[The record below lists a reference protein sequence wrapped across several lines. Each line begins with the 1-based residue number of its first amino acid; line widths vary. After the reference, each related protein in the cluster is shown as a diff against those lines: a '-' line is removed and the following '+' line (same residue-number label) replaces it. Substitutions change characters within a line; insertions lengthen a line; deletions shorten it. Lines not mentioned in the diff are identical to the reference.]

1 MLERYY
7 NSICDLEKTLINRI
21 ANVID
26 TTLSL
31 SPSVVKPQQEAI
43 QRVILSLSD
52 LHLQYQSTLS
62 LLGPPININGIDWV
76 TNTEYQSI
84 LQEESHKNKIEYNK
98 LNDQFNKL
106 KMQYEM
112 CQKQIQQLISDSNKS
127 STNNYNNRIKHNF
140 SYSMP
145 STISFIPSLSIQTN
159 NNSNNTN
166 SDQND
171 YNYLLKKL
179 DESKRII
186 QKNNSDLE
194 QYQTME
200 QVLMDSLT
208 QKYNIYIIY

>member
-43 QRVILSLSD
+43 QRVILLLSD

-127 STNNYNNRIKHNF
+127 STINYNNRIKHNL

>member
-127 STNNYNNRIKHNF
+127 STNNCNNRIKHNL

>member
-127 STNNYNNRIKHNF
+127 STNNYNNRIKHNL

>member
-127 STNNYNNRIKHNF
+127 STNKHNNRIKHNL

>member
-127 STNNYNNRIKHNF
+127 STINYNNRIKHNL

>member
-43 QRVILSLSD
+43 QRVIQSLSD

-127 STNNYNNRIKHNF
+127 STNNYNNRIKHNL

-179 DESKRII
+179 DDSKRII

-200 QVLMDSLT
+200 KVLMDSLT

>member
-98 LNDQFNKL
+98 LYDQFNKL

-127 STNNYNNRIKHNF
+127 STNNYNNRIKHNL

>member
-43 QRVILSLSD
+43 HRVILSLSD

-127 STNNYNNRIKHNF
+127 STNNYNNRIKHNL

>member
-127 STNNYNNRIKHNF
+127 STNNYNNRTKHNL